1 MGRRESLMQLAGGA
15 AFVEEGGRTYCMVV
29 SCPSNFCRA
38 PDSLVTLSQAIRTS
52 ACMAHNG

>member
-1 MGRRESLMQLAGGA
+1 
-15 AFVEEGGRTYCMVV
+15 MVV

-52 ACMAHNG
+52 ACMPTTDDVTRLCTLRLQLAQLQVA